1 MARYSSVKASSPSS
15 TIAGSFCGSP
25 AGAESG
31 DAGFYE
37 MTCEEIDTTTAEA
50 EDFMQFQVSHYRM
63 GRVDSLYSCKMAN
76 KLRHISPKIIPLKL
90 EFWKEA

>member
-1 MARYSSVKASSPSS
+1 MPVAQLTHSTTSSSSSS
-15 TIAGSFCGSP
+15 TSSGVSSTSSTSGSFCGSP

-50 EDFMQFQVSHYRM
+50 EDFMQFQVRKPSQHRIGNARIFDFYHY
-63 GRVDSLYSCKMAN
+63 K
-76 KLRHISPKIIPLKL
+76 
-90 EFWKEA
+90 